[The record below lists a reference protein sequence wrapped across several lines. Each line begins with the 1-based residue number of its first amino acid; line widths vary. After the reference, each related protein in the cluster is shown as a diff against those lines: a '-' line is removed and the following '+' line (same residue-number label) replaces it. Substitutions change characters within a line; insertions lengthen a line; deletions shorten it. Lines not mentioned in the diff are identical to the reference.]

1 MLEYCENSGIIDD
14 GERICFPLFDR
25 YKNVLS
31 FTKRLLHDED
41 INGDKYKN
49 GYNTPIFNKSY
60 YLYGIHNIDED
71 FNEIRITEGSMDV
84 ILAHKYGVKNVVAT
98 LGTSFTEG
106 HIEIIKHYNMIPVF
120 CMDGDE
126 AGLKAINRSIQLLA
140 DNGIYSKLL
149 ILPDDK
155 DLADISLESKDK
167 TEDYINNNSIT
178 YGNYLIQ
185 KDLSLFNSKFNEL
198 KLQYYPKLISTL
210 SKVPS
215 EEEKKILKS
224 FIKDSMHIEI

>member
-1 MLEYCENSGIIDD
+1 
-14 GERICFPLFDR
+14 
-25 YKNVLS
+25 
-31 FTKRLLHDED
+31 
-41 INGDKYKN
+41 
-49 GYNTPIFNKSY
+49 
-60 YLYGIHNIDED
+60 
-71 FNEIRITEGSMDV
+71 
-84 ILAHKYGVKNVVAT
+84 
-98 LGTSFTEG
+98 
-106 HIEIIKHYNMIPVF
+106 MIPVF

-149 ILPDDK
+149 ILPNGK
-155 DLADISLESKDK
+155 DLADISLELKDK

-215 EEEKKILKS
+215 EE
-224 FIKDSMHIEI
+224 